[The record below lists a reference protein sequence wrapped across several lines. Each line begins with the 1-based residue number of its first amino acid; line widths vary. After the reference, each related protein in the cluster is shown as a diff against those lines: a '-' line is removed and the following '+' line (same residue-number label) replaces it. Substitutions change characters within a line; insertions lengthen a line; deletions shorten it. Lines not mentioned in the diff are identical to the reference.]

1 MHVDSYSYKMKYY
14 FRLASLK
21 KIKRKENWHIGGE
34 LEYFFALFP
43 CFIFLFYINL

>member
-21 KIKRKENWHIGGE
+21 KIKRKENWHIGGGVGV
-34 LEYFFALFP
+34 FF
-43 CFIFLFYINL
+43 CFVSMFHFLILY

>member
-34 LEYFFALFP
+34 LEYFF
-43 CFIFLFYINL
+43 CFVSVFHFLILY

>member
-21 KIKRKENWHIGGE
+21 KIKRKIGILGGSWS
-34 LEYFFALFP
+34 
-43 CFIFLFYINL
+43 IFLLCFHVSFSYFILIYE